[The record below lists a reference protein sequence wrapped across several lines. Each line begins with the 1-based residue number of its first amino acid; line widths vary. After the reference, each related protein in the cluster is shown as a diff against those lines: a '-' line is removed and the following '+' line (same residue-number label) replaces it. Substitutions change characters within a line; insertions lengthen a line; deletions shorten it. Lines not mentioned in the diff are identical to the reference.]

1 MPTNVR
7 SIVRASASNIPRT
20 MLLMSPSSM
29 PAKMLTRNNS
39 RSGNAVEIDQKANP
53 VIWVPLRNTFSVIE
67 VLIILQAMT
76 TKMVLGFFHVTS
88 SDAIFGEYT

>member
-1 MPTNVR
+1 
-7 SIVRASASNIPRT
+7 
-20 MLLMSPSSM
+20 
-29 PAKMLTRNNS
+29 
-39 RSGNAVEIDQKANP
+39 
-53 VIWVPLRNTFSVIE
+53 